1 MGESQRVELKLP
13 MDSIR
18 GLGENEKLVL
28 AIQRVKTNEKG
39 EKEEMEE
46 LYEIV
51 ASKRGMELVKS
62 EGVKMN

>member
-1 MGESQRVELKLP
+1 

-51 ASKRGMELVKS
+51 ASNRGMELVKS
-62 EGVKMN
+62 EGAR

>member
-51 ASKRGMELVKS
+51 ASNRGMELVKS